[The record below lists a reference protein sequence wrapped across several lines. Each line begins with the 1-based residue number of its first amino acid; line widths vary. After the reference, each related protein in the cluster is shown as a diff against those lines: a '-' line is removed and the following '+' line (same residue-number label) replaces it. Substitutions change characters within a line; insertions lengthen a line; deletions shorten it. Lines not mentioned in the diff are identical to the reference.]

1 MKTLDMPASKIFE
14 LAAKTVLS
22 ILLTILLVALLW
34 AAMKTFF
41 ELKEL
46 FRYGNVPDVL
56 KIAMINSLAMFA
68 VLAVFRTGLA
78 YFSVGRVKVTYIIDT
93 VIVMILTGV
102 MVFWFKEIDYAKIL
116 LVMAVVLSL
125 IVARI
130 LTIRF
135 SPVDL
140 ERRHEND

>member
-1 MKTLDMPASKIFE
+1 MNASATKIFE
-14 LAAKTVLS
+14 FAAKTVLS
-22 ILLTILLVALLW
+22 MLLTILLIALLW
-34 AAMKTFF
+34 AAVKTSF

-46 FRYGNVPDVL
+46 FRYGSVPDVL
-56 KIAMINSLAMFA
+56 KTAMINSLAMFA
-68 VLAVFRTGLA
+68 LLAVFRTGLA

-93 VIVMILTGV
+93 VIVVALTGL
-102 MVFWFKEIDYAKIL
+102 MVFWFKEIDYMKIL

-140 ERRHEND
+140 ERRDEDD